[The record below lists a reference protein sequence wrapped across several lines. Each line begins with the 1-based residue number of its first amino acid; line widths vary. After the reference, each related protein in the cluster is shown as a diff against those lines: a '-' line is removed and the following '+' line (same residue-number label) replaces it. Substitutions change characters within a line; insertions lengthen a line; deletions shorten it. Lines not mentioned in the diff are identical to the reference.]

1 MVMGMSL
8 KDCREKN
15 NLSIIDV
22 ARKIGVDRR
31 TYYLWESQNKDI
43 PSSMLIKLAMI
54 FKCSIN
60 DLLDF
65 HPELYLYEY
74 DFLELQKK
82 VGELDLLV
90 KGLMDKM
97 KQ

>member
-1 MVMGMSL
+1 MGMSL

-15 NLSIIDV
+15 NLSIVEV

-43 PSSMLIKLAMI
+43 PSSMLIKLALL
-54 FKCSIN
+54 FKCPLN

-65 HPELYLYEY
+65 YSETFQYEKEI
-74 DFLELQKK
+74 LELKK
-82 VGELDLLV
+82 KLNEMDFMLDSLI
-90 KGLMDKM
+90 DKIR
-97 KQ
+97 K